1 MTGEA
6 HGPVFN
12 TGERIPEKNE
22 SVSVA
27 RTAPRGRGVSHT
39 RRRIAEAW
47 ERFVSGEDN
56 VPGVPSP
63 VLVSWHRCRDL
74 YQIDPRLTGAPLAT
88 YHGGHPPAHNSLFA
102 QLGGIAATIVERS
115 GNCLATVTD
124 GDGSILASWGAGLT
138 MHKAMESNLSPS
150 FAWSE
155 AAVGTNGM
163 GTALAEH
170 KPMSVRGPEH
180 WCQALHNWDC
190 MGIAVYDWVTQ
201 DPVAALNVSSWEQE
215 VPLRESALSAG
226 IQVVRRGLRERAVRD
241 AVEVASAFTDADRHT
256 GGALLAIDVA
266 GSVIAANNSARKFL
280 SDLPEDFRIDPAG
293 RWRSGH
299 EEMREIAR
307 RSVRRIDGEPSWAGA
322 ADLGFLFGRHD
333 QMFNVVPVT
342 SSDGVIGL
350 LLSNEQLWDDAEV
363 IDPNRD
369 ARAEL
374 ANRQRVLA
382 VQDGRI
388 LLLHPEEIR
397 YAESARHDVWL
408 ITDQGRVRAQTQGI
422 DNVQRELEPLGFMR
436 IHRSFVVN
444 LSRIREVSHCGRG
457 MLSISTDLGKNEAL
471 PVSRGWA
478 TKLRRQLG
486 L

>member
-1 MTGEA
+1 MAGEP
-6 HGPVFN
+6 HGPVSSRD
-12 TGERIPEKNE
+12 ERIPDKKELG
-22 SVSVA
+22 SVA
-27 RTAPRGRGVSHT
+27 RTTPRGRGLSNS

-47 ERFVSGEDN
+47 ERFASGEDN
-56 VPGVPSP
+56 VPGVPSS
-63 VLVSWHRCRDL
+63 VLVSWHRCRDI
-74 YQIDPRLTGAPLAT
+74 YQIDPRLAGAPRAA
-88 YHGGHPPAHNSLFA
+88 YYGGHPPAHNSLFA

-115 GNCLATVTD
+115 GDCLATVTD
-124 GDGSILASWGAGLT
+124 GDGRILASWGADLT

-163 GTALAEH
+163 GTALAER
-170 KPMSVRGPEH
+170 KPLSVRGPEH
-180 WCQALHNWDC
+180 WCQALHSWDC

-215 VPLRESALSAG
+215 VPLQERALSAG
-226 IQVVRRGLRERAVRD
+226 IQVVRQGLRERAVRD
-241 AVEVASAFTDADRHT
+241 AAEVARAFVDANRHT

-266 GSVIAANNSARKFL
+266 GSVIAANDTARLLL

-299 EEMREIAR
+299 QELREIAR
-307 RSVRRIDGEPSWAGA
+307 RSVRRIDEEPWWAGA
-322 ADLGFLFGRHD
+322 VDLGFLFGRHD
-333 QMFNVVPVT
+333 QMFNVAPVT
-342 SSDGVIGL
+342 SSDGVVGL
-350 LLSNEQLWDDAEV
+350 LLSNEQLRDDAEV
-363 IDPNRD
+363 INPGCD
-369 ARAEL
+369 ARAEV
-374 ANRQRVLA
+374 AIHHRVLA

-408 ITDQGRVRAQTQGI
+408 MTDQGRMRAQTQGI
-422 DNVQRELEPLGFMR
+422 DNVQRELEPFGFMR

-444 LSRIREVSHCGRG
+444 LTRIREVSHCGRG
-457 MLSISTDLGKNEAL
+457 MLSISTDLRKNEAL
-471 PVSRGWA
+471 PVSRRWA
-478 TKLRRQLG
+478 VKLRGQLG